1 MDMMAGT
8 LAPEQMA
15 QQQRQQMMV
24 DALRAGMQQSPS
36 VQRAGNV
43 VSAGGGVA
51 DSFNTNALGGAL
63 GNLGGNLG
71 TAFKYDTNPFSQQ
84 TAMLRAQDAGF

>member
-1 MDMMAGT
+1 MNTMAGT

-24 DALRAGMQQSPS
+24 DALRASTRSPAA
-36 VQRAGNV
+36 QRAGNV
-43 VSAGGGVA
+43 VSANGGVA

-71 TAFKYDTNPFSQQ
+71 AAFKYDTNPFSQQ